1 MSAANHFRERSEPV
15 ARSIMGIIAKQSIQG
30 TIVTYLGV
38 AVGFVTTFFVLT
50 RFLSAE
56 EIGLARVLVDA
67 ATLFIGLAQLGTS
80 SSIIRFYPHFKH
92 SVESCRMVPNS
103 LELSSVEKTTLNN
116 STQPL
121 HNPTQSSDHGFF
133 FWTLIV
139 PLVGFALFTAIY
151 CACHEPLS
159 HWFGEK
165 SPLFIEYYYMVL
177 PMAFFMLYQTVF
189 ETNANVRMHI
199 VVPRAVRELITRIG
213 LLVVYL
219 LYAFECLNINGFVIA
234 LCAVYA
240 VAMLCNMVYL
250 FSLGEVSLLP
260 DMDFLRQN
268 PSLVRQYIL
277 YTGFLLVSA
286 VASVLA
292 PTLSSFFI
300 TAEMGLSYTGIFA
313 IATYIAVMVSIPYR
327 SVVAIAS
334 PQLATAIKENNQQ
347 ETAHLM
353 QQVSSTLLLIG
364 GMILCAIWL
373 NIDLIFHILPNG
385 ETYAAARQVVLMLG
399 TSQLFIA
406 VCSFASSA
414 LNYSHYYA
422 FSLLFSFIL
431 TTLSILLNNLLI
443 PHFGM
448 EGAAV
453 SNLISYAVYFVLIVL
468 TVRLTLKTSTFT
480 LQHLKILLLIVVI
493 LNLNFLWL
501 EYLPIHNIWLS
512 SMIRTIVLMGG
523 ACLVAWRKNLSPEIN
538 QQVHSLGERLKV
550 KG

>member
-1 MSAANHFRERSEPV
+1 
-15 ARSIMGIIAKQSIQG
+15 MGIIAKQSIQG

-56 EIGLARVLVDA
+56 EIGLARVLIDA

-80 SSIIRFYPHFKH
+80 SSIIRFYPHFKGKEQGVK
-92 SVESCRMVPNS
+92 S
-103 LELSSVEKTTLNN
+103 
-116 STQPL
+116 QD
-121 HNPTQSSDHGFF
+121 DHGFF

-139 PLVGFALFTAIY
+139 PLVGFLLFTIIY
-151 CACHEPLS
+151 CACYS
-159 HWFGEK
+159 SVSQWFGEK
-165 SPLFIEYYYMVL
+165 SSLFVEYYYMVL
-177 PMAFFMLYQTVF
+177 PIAFFMLYQTIF

-199 VVPRAVRELITRIG
+199 VVHRAVLELNTRIG

-219 LYAFECLNINGFVIA
+219 LYAFEWLDITGFVIA
-234 LCAVYA
+234 LCGVYA
-240 VAMLCNMVYL
+240 VAMLCNMGYL
-250 FSLGEVSLLP
+250 FSLGNISLRP
-260 DMDFLRQN
+260 DWEFLRN
-268 PSLVRQYIL
+268 NHSLVRQYLL
-277 YTGFLLVSA
+277 YTGFLLISA

-300 TAEMGLSYTGIFA
+300 TAEMGLNYTGIFA

-327 SVVAIAS
+327 SMTAIAS

-364 GMILCAIWL
+364 GIILCVIWL

-385 ETYAAARQVVLMLG
+385 ETYASARQVVLILG

-406 VCSFASSA
+406 VCSFTSSA
-414 LNYSHYYA
+414 LNYSRFYA

-431 TTLSILLNNLLI
+431 TITSILLNNLLI
-443 PHFGM
+443 PHLGM

-453 SNLISYAVYFVLIVL
+453 SNLIAYAIYFILIVL
-468 TVRLTLKTSTFT
+468 TVRFTLHAPTFT
-480 LQHLKILLLIVVI
+480 RQHLQILILIVLI
-493 LNLNFLWL
+493 LNLNFLWQK
-501 EYLPIHNIWLS
+501 YLPINNIWLS
-512 SMIRTIVLMGG
+512 SIIRSIVLIGG
-523 ACLVAWRKNLSPEIN
+523 GCAIAWFKNLSPEIN
-538 QQVHSLGERLKV
+538 QQVKSLISKH
-550 KG
+550 

>member
-1 MSAANHFRERSEPV
+1 
-15 ARSIMGIIAKQSIQG
+15 MGIIAKQSIQG

-80 SSIIRFYPHFKH
+80 SSIIRFYPHFK
-92 SVESCRMVPNS
+92 
-103 LELSSVEKTTLNN
+103 SSGVQEVKSSRVTSEQAQSASEHLN
-116 STQPL
+116 STKGA
-121 HNPTQSSDHGFF
+121 SEHGFF

-139 PLVGFALFTAIY
+139 PLIGFALFTAIY
-151 CACHEPLS
+151 CACYTPLS
-159 HWFGEK
+159 QWFGEK
-165 SPLFIEYYYMVL
+165 SPLFVEYYYMVL

-219 LYAFECLNINGFVIA
+219 LYAFRVVGIDGFVVA
-234 LCAVYA
+234 LCSVYA
-240 VAMLCNMVYL
+240 VAMLCNMGYL
-250 FSLGEVSLLP
+250 FSLGEVSLRP
-260 DMDFLRQN
+260 DWAFLRSN
-268 PSLVRQYIL
+268 RSLVRQYLL
-277 YTGFLLVSA
+277 YTGFLLISA

-327 SVVAIAS
+327 SMAAIAA
-334 PQLATAIKENNQQ
+334 PQLATAIKENNQH

-353 QQVSSTLLLIG
+353 QQVSSTLLLVG
-364 GMILCAIWL
+364 GIILCVIWL
-373 NIDLIFHILPNG
+373 NIDLIFHVLPNG
-385 ETYAAARQVVLMLG
+385 ETYASARQVVLILA

-406 VCSFASSA
+406 VCTFTSSA
-414 LNYSHYYA
+414 LNYSRFYA

-431 TTLSILLNNLLI
+431 TASSIGLNNLLI

-448 EGAAV
+448 DGAAV
-453 SNLISYAVYFVLIVL
+453 SNLIAYALYFLLITL
-468 TVRLTLKTSTFT
+468 TVRLTLHAPTFT
-480 LQHLKILLLIVVI
+480 RQHAKILLLIVVI
-493 LNLNFLWL
+493 LNLNFLWQT
-501 EYLPIHNIWLS
+501 YLPIHNIWLS
-512 SMIRTIVLMGG
+512 SMIRSLVLIGG
-523 ACLVAWRKNLSPEIN
+523 GCAVAWFKNLSPEIN
-538 QQVHSLGERLKV
+538 QQIQSFITKH
-550 KG
+550 

>member
-1 MSAANHFRERSEPV
+1 
-15 ARSIMGIIAKQSIQG
+15 MGIIAKQSIQG

-56 EIGLARVLVDA
+56 EIGLSRVLIDA

-80 SSIIRFYPHFKH
+80 SSIIRFYPHFK
-92 SVESCRMVPNS
+92 
-103 LELSSVEKTTLNN
+103 SSKVSEF
-116 STQPL
+116 
-121 HNPTQSSDHGFF
+121 QSSKDEHGFF
-133 FWTLIV
+133 FWTLVI
-139 PLVGFALFTAIY
+139 PLIGFILFTIIY
-151 CACHEPLS
+151 CACYSPLS
-159 HWFGEK
+159 QWFGEK
-165 SPLFIEYYYMVL
+165 SPLFVEYYYMVL
-177 PMAFFMLYQTVF
+177 PMAFFMLYQTIF

-219 LYAFECLNINGFVIA
+219 LYAFELLSINGFVVG
-234 LCAVYA
+234 LCGVYA
-240 VAMLCNMVYL
+240 VAMLCNMGYL
-250 FSLGEVSLLP
+250 FSLGEISLRP
-260 DMDFLRQN
+260 DWGFLRSN
-268 PSLVRQYIL
+268 RSLVRQYIL
-277 YTGFLLVSA
+277 YTGFLLISA

-300 TAEMGLSYTGIFA
+300 TAEMGLNYTGIFA

-327 SVVAIAS
+327 SMTAIAA
-334 PQLATAIKENNQQ
+334 PQLATAIKENNQH

-364 GMILCAIWL
+364 GLILCIIWL

-414 LNYSHYYA
+414 LNYSRFYA
-422 FSLLFSFIL
+422 FSLLYSFIL
-431 TTLSILLNNLLI
+431 TIVSILLNNILI
-443 PHFGM
+443 PQLGM

-453 SNLISYAVYFVLIVL
+453 SNLIAYAIYFILIVV
-468 TVRLTLKTSTFT
+468 TVRLTLKSPTFT
-480 LQHLKILLLIVVI
+480 RQHLKILLLIVLI
-493 LNLNFLWL
+493 LILNFLWQK
-501 EYLPIHNIWLS
+501 YLPINNIWINS
-512 SMIRTIVLMGG
+512 IIRSVVLLGG
-523 ACLVAWRKNLSPEIN
+523 GCAVAWYKNLSPEIN
-538 QQVHSLGERLKV
+538 QQVRRIGERLKA

>member
-1 MSAANHFRERSEPV
+1 
-15 ARSIMGIIAKQSIQG
+15 MGIIAKQSIQG

-80 SSIIRFYPHFKH
+80 SSIIRFYPHFKAKGEEH
-92 SVESCRMVPNS
+92 PKTPRSFSGTPLG
-103 LELSSVEKTTLNN
+103 LEAKGEGT
-116 STQPL
+116 
-121 HNPTQSSDHGFF
+121 DHGFF

-159 HWFGEK
+159 RWFGEK
-165 SPLFIEYYYMVL
+165 SPLFVEYYYMVL
-177 PMAFFMLYQTVF
+177 PMAFFMLYQTIF

-240 VAMLCNMVYL
+240 VAMLCNMSYL
-250 FSLGEVSLLP
+250 FSLGEVSLRP
-260 DMDFLRQN
+260 DMQFLREN
-268 PSLVRQYIL
+268 RSLVRQYIL

-300 TAEMGLSYTGIFA
+300 TAEMGLNYTGIFA

-334 PQLATAIKENNQQ
+334 PQLATAIKENNQR

-353 QQVSSTLLLIG
+353 Q
-364 GMILCAIWL
+364 
-373 NIDLIFHILPNG
+373 
-385 ETYAAARQVVLMLG
+385 
-399 TSQLFIA
+399 
-406 VCSFASSA
+406 
-414 LNYSHYYA
+414 
-422 FSLLFSFIL
+422 
-431 TTLSILLNNLLI
+431 
-443 PHFGM
+443 
-448 EGAAV
+448 
-453 SNLISYAVYFVLIVL
+453 
-468 TVRLTLKTSTFT
+468 
-480 LQHLKILLLIVVI
+480 
-493 LNLNFLWL
+493 
-501 EYLPIHNIWLS
+501 
-512 SMIRTIVLMGG
+512 
-523 ACLVAWRKNLSPEIN
+523 
-538 QQVHSLGERLKV
+538 
-550 KG
+550 